1 MRGKSARSASIPVF
15 LPSPPIS
22 FNPINHTLS
31 STFTHLT
38 PDPSR
43 QLHLISQSILTF
55 SMFSPIFLQLV
66 LTISYAA
73 SSPIQRRALSQNDIT
88 GLQVASYLE
97 NMELSLYT
105 DGCERID
112 NAQWLAAGF
121 PSTFQ
126 HDICTIAQQQQNQ
139 TGYISSML
147 ETNGISAPQACNYA
161 FSYDTPTA
169 FVRLANQ
176 ITTISLG
183 YYLGSL
189 NEFSPELQT
198 VAASLGSVEA
208 RHDAI
213 VRNGM
218 GASPFP
224 TNLDVPLSSVW
235 AYNLAQKY
243 ITSCPQTLPI
253 DLLPPLAFNGMS
265 GSTLDFGW
273 SSGVNNLSTPSANN
287 FSTPA
292 GVPRQDLYLAI
303 IHANISDPTYQK
315 VQMTGQGQGTVELP
329 EGLSG
334 VVYAALTASSG
345 DLTYHEL
352 TTTGTLAGPAQLV
365 LS

>member
-1 MRGKSARSASIPVF
+1 MVP
-15 LPSPPIS
+15 
-22 FNPINHTLS
+22 
-31 STFTHLT
+31 
-38 PDPSR
+38 
-43 QLHLISQSILTF
+43 SIL
-55 SMFSPIFLQLV
+55 LQLA
-66 LTISYAA
+66 LTISYTA
-73 SSPIQRRALSQNDIT
+73 SSPIHRRALSQNDII

-105 DGCERID
+105 DGCQHISD
-112 NAQWLAAGF
+112 AQWLAAGF

-126 HDICTIAQQQQNQ
+126 HDICTIADQQQNQ
-139 TGYISSML
+139 TGYISSTL
-147 ETNGISAPQACNYA
+147 ESNGISAPQVCNYA
-161 FSYDTPTA
+161 LSYDTPMA

-176 ITTISLG
+176 ITSISLG

-189 NEFSPELQT
+189 NDFSPALQT

-213 VRNGM
+213 VRDGM

-243 ITSCPQTLPI
+243 ITSCPQQLPI
-253 DLLPPLAFNGMS
+253 DVLPPLTFNGMS
-265 GSTLDFGW
+265 GSTLNFGW
-273 SSGVNNLSTPSANN
+273 SANNLSTPAASN
-287 FSTPA
+287 FSTPS
-292 GVPRQDLYLAI
+292 GVTGQDLYLAI
-303 IHANISDPTYQK
+303 IHANVSDPVYQR
-315 VQMTGQGQGTVELP
+315 VQMTRQGQGMAQLP
-329 EGLSG
+329 DGLSG
-334 VVYAALTASSG
+334 IVYAALTASSG